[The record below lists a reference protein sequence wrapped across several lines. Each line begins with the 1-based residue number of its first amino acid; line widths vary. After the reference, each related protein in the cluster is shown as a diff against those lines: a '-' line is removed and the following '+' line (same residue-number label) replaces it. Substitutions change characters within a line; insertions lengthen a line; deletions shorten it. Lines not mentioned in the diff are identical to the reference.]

1 MAVRHCAHLLLV
13 VGCAA
18 PQAIPTPAPLPT
30 DELAEGPGEVRHNP
44 ARCPCPPWEVRVGR
58 RWERVHVEDVSE
70 EGTYVEALARRAG
83 DDDRRAVDGR
93 YWVAVELTKR
103 VHAYRGGGRFRVLEV
118 RGDPIPPDEPADS
131 VEAEDAAQEAEPA
144 PAPSEPGPSPIAP
157 GPDPVAPSAPS
168 E

>member
-1 MAVRHCAHLLLV
+1 M
-13 VGCAA
+13 
-18 PQAIPTPAPLPT
+18 
-30 DELAEGPGEVRHNP
+30 
-44 ARCPCPPWEVRVGR
+44 GR

-118 RGDPIPPDEPADS
+118 RGDPIPPEEPVDS
-131 VEAEDAAQEAEPA
+131 AEAEEAARQPDPVSAAPEPA
-144 PAPSEPGPSPIAP
+144 PPPGTPGSDPAP
-157 GPDPVAPSAPS
+157 PSAPP